1 MLHLKDISL
10 DYKIPL
16 RVAVLVIVSASVL
29 ASVLVYRSVSDLHDN
44 LIANATR
51 VGRLIAETLVEPISH
66 DDVWHAYE
74 IVNIPF
80 RSPLNQASD
89 QAAEYILVLD
99 NNNQVYVSNKPER
112 FPMMQPPVIDDPAI
126 ARFLKAPQHP
136 WPDDLIMV
144 DSPAT
149 NAMYLLTP
157 IKSEGVRIGM
167 LVMNYSKTPFAARLR
182 SLTSDAII
190 ITLLVLAALLPLGA
204 YWGKRMAAPL
214 LQLSEVMN
222 RIGTHLPD
230 PEDIKVEESKD
241 EIGQLAKSF
250 KAMLV
255 ELKEK
260 EQLQQQII
268 TSDRLAALGRL
279 AAGVAHEINNP
290 LGGMLNAI
298 STFKRHGEQDA
309 LTLKTLSILE
319 RGLMQ
324 IKETVAALLVEA
336 KAQTRHFDLNDV
348 ADICTLVQQDKER
361 KQIRFNREIDIY
373 EAQPI
378 SSTLVRQV
386 IINLLLNAFH
396 ATQVRGH
403 VKLHIYRDSS
413 HLYIDVTNDGSHIPQ
428 DKVSYLF
435 EPFTRLSEEGN
446 GLGLWVIYQI
456 VQQLGGLITVQSEP
470 DKTQFTVQLP
480 LEQTQET
487 IHATHT
493 VPD

>member
-1 MLHLKDISL
+1 MHLKDISL
-10 DYKIPL
+10 NLKIPL
-16 RVAVLVIVSASVL
+16 RVTVLVILTAAVL
-29 ASVLVYRSVSDLHDN
+29 ASVLVYRSIVDLRESM
-44 LIANATR
+44 IANADSIAR
-51 VGRLIAETLVEPISH
+51 VIADTLIQPLLH
-66 DDVWHAYE
+66 DDVWRAFE
-74 IVNIPF
+74 IINTPF
-80 RSPLNQASD
+80 RIPQD
-89 QAAEYILVLD
+89 QVKVQGAEYILVLD
-99 NNNQVYVSNKPER
+99 ANNKVFVSTLPEK
-112 FPMMQPPVIDDPAI
+112 FPMLSDP
-126 ARFLKAPQHP
+126 FLNEPR
-136 WPDDLIMV
+136 
-144 DSPAT
+144 
-149 NAMYLLTP
+149 LTP
-157 IKSEGVRIGM
+157 RLLDAEYSSDSRAPSILDSGNSYSFHLSSPIQSDGVRLGTLIIS
-167 LVMNYSKTPFAARLR
+167 YSKKPFEQRFYTLVRAAILFT
-182 SLTSDAII
+182 LVV
-190 ITLLVLAALLPLGA
+190 LLVLLPIGV
-204 YWGKRMAAPL
+204 YWGRRMAAPL
-214 LQLSEVMN
+214 LQLSEAMN
-222 RIGTHLPD
+222 KIGPQLPA
-230 PEDIKVEESKD
+230 PEDIHLEESRD
-241 EIGQLAKSF
+241 EIGMLAKSF
-250 KAMLV
+250 KSMLV

-268 TSDRLAALGRL
+268 ASDRLAALGRL

-348 ADICTLVQQDKER
+348 ADICTLVQPDKER
-361 KQIRFNREIDIY
+361 KQIRFTREIDVY

-386 IINLLLNAFH
+386 IINLLLNAFQ

-428 DKVSYLF
+428 DKVGYLF

-456 VQQLGGLITVQSEP
+456 VQQLGGQITVQSEP

-480 LEQTQET
+480 LEQPQE
-487 IHATHT
+487 
-493 VPD
+493 